1 MPAWTR
7 RDIKEN
13 GTTIGRIHY
22 AQIDQPRYR
31 AFKGKANSPRVNRF
45 GQRQSNYPGVGG
57 GVKKVYVSAKLRT
70 RPSGAAR
77 DNLAGVGVVNP
88 AYAPA
93 NVHKAHLASDRFGGP
108 STQPNLVNEKRRI
121 NLSAHKRIENR
132 IARLI
137 KAGTVPGDTNHNR
150 NRGGLIVK
158 ETYSPGGRPTGRTYM
173 VSIKD
178 HNTNTRSY
186 HKLTFTPL

>member
-13 GTTIGRIHY
+13 GATIGRIHY
-22 AQIDQPRYR
+22 AQIDQPRYHSM
-31 AFKGKANSPRVNRF
+31 KEKANIARHNRF
-45 GQRQSNYPGVGG
+45 GQRQRTYPGVGG

-70 RPSGAAR
+70 RPTGAPR
-77 DNLAGVGVVNP
+77 DNLAGIGVVNP
-88 AYAPA
+88 GYVPA

-108 STQPNLVNEKRRI
+108 SNARNLVNEKSRI

-137 KAGTVPGDTNHNR
+137 KDVTAPGDTNANR
-150 NRGGLIVK
+150 TRGGMIVR
-158 ETYSPGGRPTGRTYM
+158 ETYSPGGKPTGRTYM
-173 VSIKD
+173 VSVKD
-178 HNTNTRSY
+178 HTTNTRSY
-186 HKLTFTPL
+186 HKLEFKPI

>member
-7 RDIKEN
+7 RDIKEGN
-13 GTTIGRIHY
+13 TTIGRIHY
-22 AQIDQPRYR
+22 ARINQPKYR
-31 AFKGKANSPRVNRF
+31 AFKTKADVDRVNRF

-70 RPSGAAR
+70 RPTGAAR

-88 AYAPA
+88 GYVPA

-108 STQPNLVNEKRRI
+108 STQRNLVNEKSRI

-137 KAGTVPGDTNHNR
+137 KDVTAPGDTNHNR
-150 NRGGLIVK
+150 TRGGLVVK
-158 ETYSPGGRPTGRTYM
+158 VTYSNTGQPTGRTYM
-173 VSIKD
+173 ASIKD
-178 HNTNTRSY
+178 HTTNTRSY